1 MDSAVFIP
9 AAVYLAV
16 INLTAFIVYGTD
28 KKRAKRNKR
37 RIPENTMI
45 MLAALGGSLGA
56 LAAMGV
62 FRHKTKKPKF
72 YIGVPMILVFQLL
85 LAGAVLFRCN
95 VFVLSN

>member
-9 AAVYLAV
+9 AAVYLAL
-16 INLTAFIVYGTD
+16 INFTAFIVYGTD

-37 RIPENTMI
+37 RIPENTLI
-45 MLAALGGSLGA
+45 MLAALGGSFGA

-72 YIGVPMILVFQLL
+72 YIGVPFILVLQLL
-85 LAGAVLFRCN
+85 LAGAVIYYFL
-95 VFVLSN
+95 